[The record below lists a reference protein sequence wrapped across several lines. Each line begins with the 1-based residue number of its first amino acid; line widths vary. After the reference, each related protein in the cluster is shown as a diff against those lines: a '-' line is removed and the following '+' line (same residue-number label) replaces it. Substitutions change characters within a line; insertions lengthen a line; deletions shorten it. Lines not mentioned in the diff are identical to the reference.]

1 MPKWLL
7 YGLAAAGQFA
17 VAAASFFYSDR
28 VVIPVVLVLAGLCM
42 SAAAAGSA
50 IEARKGKA

>member
-17 VAAASFFYSDR
+17 VAAALFFYSDR
-28 VVIPVVLVLAGLCM
+28 VVIPAVLVLAGLCM
-42 SAAAAGSA
+42 SAAAVGSA
-50 IEARKGKA
+50 IEARRGKA

>member
-17 VAAASFFYSDR
+17 VAAALFFYGDR
-28 VVIPVVLVLAGLCM
+28 VVIPVVLVFAGLCM
-42 SAAAAGSA
+42 SAAAVGSA
-50 IEARKGKA
+50 IEARKGRA

>member
-17 VAAASFFYSDR
+17 VAAALFFYGDR
-28 VVIPVVLVLAGLCM
+28 VVIPAVLVLAGLCM
-42 SAAAAGSA
+42 SAAAAGA
-50 IEARKGKA
+50 AFEARRGKT